1 MINGKRIGL
10 TLGSGGARGLA
21 HIGVLQVLEEN
32 GIRPDMVAGCSA
44 GAIFGAIYAA
54 GTDLYLLGRFAE
66 TLVAK
71 DLVDPTLPQKG
82 GLLNGEKVREL
93 VRILTHNLTHTGTRI
108 PFYCTAVDL
117 QSGEQKVFDRGL
129 LCDNVRASMAVPG
142 VFTPARVEGRW
153 YGDGGILEELPVKC
167 LRERGA
173 DIVLTSDLG
182 IKKNEFDGD
191 HLSAVDVLNRSFS
204 IMQEHMT
211 AAQTDKGDVVMR
223 PDASFMGL
231 LLTSNAAHSV
241 EEGRKAAMEALPRI
255 RTLLQMEA

>member
-1 MINGKRIGL
+1 MINGKCIGL

-93 VRILTHNLTHTGTRI
+93 VRILTHNLTHAGTRI
-108 PFYCTAVDL
+108 PFTA
-117 QSGEQKVFDRGL
+117 Q
-129 LCDNVRASMAVPG
+129 P
-142 VFTPARVEGRW
+142 
-153 YGDGGILEELPVKC
+153 
-167 LRERGA
+167 
-173 DIVLTSDLG
+173 
-182 IKKNEFDGD
+182 
-191 HLSAVDVLNRSFS
+191 
-204 IMQEHMT
+204 
-211 AAQTDKGDVVMR
+211 
-223 PDASFMGL
+223 
-231 LLTSNAAHSV
+231 
-241 EEGRKAAMEALPRI
+241 
-255 RTLLQMEA
+255 